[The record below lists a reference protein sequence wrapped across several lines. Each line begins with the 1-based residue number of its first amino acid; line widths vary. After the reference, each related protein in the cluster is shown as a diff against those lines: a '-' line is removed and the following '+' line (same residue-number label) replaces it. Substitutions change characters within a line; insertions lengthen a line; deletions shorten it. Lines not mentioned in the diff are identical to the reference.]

1 MAGAVGFGFLL
12 LGATYLV
19 VAGLLARQRYG
30 SVLLKKSI
38 TATIFTAVGALSTGI
53 AYLQASQGLVF
64 DIPYRAR
71 TIGVLA
77 LPPIVGACYQLQR
90 KPRIGRVLETAL
102 YVLWGGVALLSTVTT
117 RLDGGAESLMPF
129 VDRVGEHE
137 QLVRA
142 LLSVT
147 LAWSIFVLT
156 RTYRS
161 THGIERRQVSY
172 ALVGMGIYT
181 FGAGVLSASAVWL
194 GRGAVDPA
202 MAFVMSIP
210 WIGLT
215 LYGASRYRLF
225 DVSDLF
231 SRTLSALVLVGGA
244 VLAAFSLHR
253 VISPYA
259 TPAVATA
266 VAAGLVTVPLV
277 SGSLRSTVSASIAR
291 LLGRRAREDDD
302 RRALNALTSAL
313 SLAELAPTIVRVA
326 RERLAVPS
334 LALFLRRE
342 GGGFAVIVGTG
353 DLASAVAP
361 LSSGAAVVR
370 WLKVH
375 QELYIADEQLLYGN
389 RALATSVQNELEPLA
404 IEVAAPVAHG
414 ERLEGILCI
423 GPKAD
428 REAFTRGELDWIHAL
443 AGRAAFAVENL
454 RLYAALEEAM
464 TDLDAFVRSAAHDL
478 RTPLRAI
485 DNLAAF
491 ANEDLSADVAA
502 VPEHL
507 AAIRKR
513 ALRMEALLDGIERYL
528 HTRPGLSSSPHSSV
542 NLGEVVHEIVR
553 ARVPEGFQVEVVLE
567 TEQVSTDAGHI
578 AAVLDELI
586 HNAVVHHDKGDGRIA
601 VRARAADGQLAIRIE
616 DDGKGVAP
624 EYQEKIF
631 KLFQTLERRDV
642 TDGTGIGLAICRKI
656 VGHHGGTIHVESR
669 GRGAAFCFTWRLDGA

>member
-1 MAGAVGFGFLL
+1 MAAIVGFGFLS

-30 SVLLKKSI
+30 SVFLAKSI
-38 TATIFTAVGALSTGI
+38 TATIFTGLAALSTGI
-53 AYLQASQGLVF
+53 AYLQASQGLAF

-77 LPPIVGACYQLQR
+77 LPPIIGACYELQR
-90 KPRIGRVLETAL
+90 KPRIGRVIESAL
-102 YVLWGGVALLSTVTT
+102 YVVWGAAATLSTATT
-117 RLDGGAESLMPF
+117 RLDGGADSLVPF

-137 QLVRA
+137 QLVRM

-147 LAWSIFVLT
+147 LAWSIFVLV

-181 FGAGVLSASAVWL
+181 VGAGSLSASAVWL

-202 MAFVMSIP
+202 MAYVMSIP

-244 VLAAFSLHR
+244 VFVGWSLHR
-253 VISPYA
+253 LISPYT
-259 TPAVATA
+259 TPAMATSL
-266 VAAGLVTVPLV
+266 AAGLVTVPMA
-277 SGSLRSTVSASIAR
+277 SGSLRSTVSSSIAR
-291 LLGRRAREDDD
+291 LLGQRARDDDD
-302 RRALNALTSAL
+302 RRALNALTSEL
-313 SLAELAPTIVRVA
+313 SLAELAPTIVRVTG
-326 RERLAVPS
+326 ERLDVPS

-342 GGGFAVIVGTG
+342 GGFGLIHGTG
-353 DLASAVAP
+353 DLPSAVAP
-361 LSSGAAVVR
+361 LADAAALVR
-370 WLKVH
+370 WLEEH
-375 QELYIADEQLLYGN
+375 RQLYIAEEQLLYGN
-389 RALATSVQNELEPLA
+389 KALATSVSDELEPLA
-404 IEVAAPVAHG
+404 VEVAAPVAHG

-423 GPKAD
+423 GPKAN
-428 REAFTRGELDWIHAL
+428 REAFNRGELDWINAL
-443 AGRAAFAVENL
+443 AGRAAFAVENI

-485 DNLAAF
+485 DNLATF

-502 VPEHL
+502 VPDHL
-507 AAIRKR
+507 AAIKKR
-513 ALRMEALLDGIERYL
+513 AQRMEALLDGIERYL
-528 HTRPGLSSSPHSSV
+528 HTRPGLSSSPHSNV
-542 NLGEVVHEIVR
+542 HLGEVIHEIVR
-553 ARVPEGFQVEVVLE
+553 ARVPDGFDVDVALEMQEV
-567 TEQVSTDAGHI
+567 TTDAGHI
-578 AAVLDELI
+578 EAVLDELI
-586 HNAVVHHDKGDGRIA
+586 RNAVVHHDKAEGHIA
-601 VRARAADGQLAIRIE
+601 VRALAANGQLSFRVE

-624 EYQEKIF
+624 EYQEKVF

-656 VGHHGGTIHVESR
+656 VAHHGGTMHVESH
-669 GRGAAFCFTWRLDGA
+669 GRGAAFCFTWRLDSA